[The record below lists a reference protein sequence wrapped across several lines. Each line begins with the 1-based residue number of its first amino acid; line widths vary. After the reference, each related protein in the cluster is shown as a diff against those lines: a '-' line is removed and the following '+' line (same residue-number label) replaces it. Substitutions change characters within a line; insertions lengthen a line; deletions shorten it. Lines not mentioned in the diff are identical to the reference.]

1 MDHTNDIAYLKDR
14 IQELEDQ
21 LTILREAEPI
31 LSLPGAIIAIKA
43 LLKSLVSAKVPEER
57 DAILEVAGTMA
68 ESIAAE
74 AMPIYS
80 LTDIDSPARRRMFS
94 DIAAFLGDIRS
105 SHDES
110 PRIV

>member
-31 LSLPGAIIAIKA
+31 QSIVGNMIAIKA

-57 DAILEVAGTMA
+57 EAILNAAGSMA

-74 AMPIYS
+74 VMPIHS
-80 LTDIDSPARRRMFS
+80 LTDIDSPAHRRMFS
-94 DIAAFLGDIRS
+94 DIAAFLGDLRS
-105 SHDES
+105 L
-110 PRIV
+110 